1 MNQDFFTLS
10 FDGEALREHEI
21 DAKHLG
27 HALIAMNELMQA
39 ANFEIND
46 RRTQIKMSVKAHKAG
61 SFEIEFILQ
70 MFENTNSILNFV
82 KENHSG
88 ITTTNGLVDLLENAK
103 PILNFAKENH
113 EGITAT
119 NDLLD
124 LLYKVFVAPAVAI
137 GGGLFSYFKWLKGKK
152 PDKIEPENNQG
163 EVHIH
168 LDNNVFVTNQVTIN
182 LANNSSVRKAM
193 KKVVAPLSDDGIDSL
208 KIKRPGTPDLEI
220 TKAEIAYFDYIE
232 EEEKTEIILRM
243 TLEIIKVSFK
253 TNTPWTFSNNHQKRF
268 SAKVKD
274 CDFLN
279 KIDATEIKFAH
290 GDSIDCDV
298 LERTLIKADET
309 KIVKEIIKVH
319 RHIPLFKQGKLFE

>member
-1 MNQDFFTLS
+1 MNQEFFTLS

-21 DAKHLG
+21 DAQHLG

-88 ITTTNGLVDLLENAK
+88 ITTKNGLVDLLENAK

-124 LLYKVFVAPAVAI
+124 LLFKVGAI
-137 GGGLFSYFKWLKGKK
+137 GSAIVASLFSYVKWSKGKK

-168 LDNNVFVTNQVTIN
+168 FGNNVFVTNKVTIN

-208 KIKRPGTPDLEI
+208 KIKRSGTPDLEI

-232 EEEKTEIILRM
+232 EEEKTEITRRM
-243 TLEIIKVSFK
+243 RLEIIKVSFK
-253 TNTPWTFSNNHQKRF
+253 AKTPWTFSR
-268 SAKVKD
+268 
-274 CDFLN
+274 
-279 KIDATEIKFAH
+279 
-290 GDSIDCDV
+290 
-298 LERTLIKADET
+298 
-309 KIVKEIIKVH
+309 
-319 RHIPLFKQGKLFE
+319 

>member
-1 MNQDFFTLS
+1 
-10 FDGEALREHEI
+10 
-21 DAKHLG
+21 
-27 HALIAMNELMQA
+27 MNELMQA

-70 MFENTNSILNFV
+70 MFENTNSILNSV

-88 ITTTNGLVDLLENAK
+88 ITTKDLLENAK

-124 LLYKVFVAPAVAI
+124 LLYKVVVAPAVCL
-137 GGGLFSYFKWLKGKK
+137 GGSLIAYVKWLKGKK

-168 LDNNVFVTNQVTIN
+168 LDNNVFVTNKVTIN

-208 KIKRPGTPDLEI
+208 KIKRSGTPDLEI

-232 EEEKTEIILRM
+232 EEEKTEITRRM
-243 TLEIIKVSFK
+243 RLEIIKVSFK
-253 TNTPWTFSNNHQKRF
+253 AKTPWTFSNNDQKRF
-268 SAKVKD
+268 SAKVTD
-274 CDFLN
+274 CDFLD
-279 KIDATEIKFAH
+279 KIDATEIKFAN

-298 LERTLIKADET
+298 LESTLIKADET
-309 KIVKEIIKVH
+309 KIVKKIIKVH
-319 RHIPLFKQGKLFE
+319 RHIPLGKQGKLFE